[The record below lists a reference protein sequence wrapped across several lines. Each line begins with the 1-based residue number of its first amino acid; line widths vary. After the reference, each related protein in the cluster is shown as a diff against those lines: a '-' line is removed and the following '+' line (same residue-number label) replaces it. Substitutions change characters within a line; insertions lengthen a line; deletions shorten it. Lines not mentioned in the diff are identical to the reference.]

1 MMETTKTF
9 NSMNYNFTTDAIP
22 MYESYSILGSFVKM
36 YGAMMCEFEGTEYKD
51 MSFTD
56 MMTMY
61 DFFLR
66 TVFTN
71 NDDQNSKLVIVIGE
85 LYKNSIN
92 KFSSNKDLK
101 NKFVSS
107 CKFFDK
113 FDKTKIGFGDYIGFI
128 LTTFIYFT
136 IDIISYSVGST
147 ALLPL
152 NNTTMNNAYKMY
164 SKYKAYEYFC
174 EDNSGNR
181 ISFSVNRSSLLV
193 TITSNYVSKKYNSE
207 HIAYETLS
215 TDQSSRMILFSDDF
229 KVDYDNDSNDIKAK
243 RISKNMKLIR
253 KLADEELN
261 KLNKFDTKTND

>member
-56 MMTMY
+56 MMIMY
-61 DFFLR
+61 DLFLR

-85 LYKNSIN
+85 LYKNSID
-92 KFSSNKDLK
+92 KFSNNRDLK

-113 FDKTKIGFGDYIGFI
+113 FDKTKIEFGNYIGFI
-128 LTTFIYFT
+128 LTTFRYFT
-136 IDIISYSVGST
+136 IDIISYSVDST
-147 ALLPL
+147 ALVPL
-152 NNTTMNNAYKMY
+152 SNVTTNGAYKRY

-174 EDNSGNR
+174 EDNGGNR
-181 ISFSVNRSSLLV
+181 ISFSVNRASLLV
-193 TITSNYVSKKYNSE
+193 TITSNYAFKKYNGE
-207 HIAYETLS
+207 HIVYETLS
-215 TDQSSRMILFSDDF
+215 THQSSRRLLFSDDF
-229 KVDYDNDSNDIKAK
+229 NVDYDNDSKAVNK
-243 RISKNMKLIR
+243 RISKNMKLIK
-253 KLADEELN
+253 KLADEDFN